1 MSSPINYI
9 CNEMLVWAVFPDR
22 LKYAIIKPLH
32 KNDDV
37 MYLKIDLVHS

>member
-9 CNEMLVWAVFPDR
+9 CNEMLVWGVFPDR